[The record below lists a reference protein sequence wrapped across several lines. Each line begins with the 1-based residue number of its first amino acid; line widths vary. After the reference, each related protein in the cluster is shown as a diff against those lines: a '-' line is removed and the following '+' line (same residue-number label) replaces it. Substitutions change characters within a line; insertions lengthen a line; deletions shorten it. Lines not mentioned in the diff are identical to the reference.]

1 MYTFTLIRRGEVHT
15 GEGKIIPKDA
25 ASDLVS
31 SIEVLREAKEEAG
44 GILDEARKEAEEIR
58 SRAKSEG
65 FNEGL
70 EMFNEHIKM
79 FEDRLK
85 VLRHEMQKAM
95 LPLVLKST
103 RKIVGEQL
111 EINPDSVVSIVQE
124 SIKSVSNA
132 RTVKLFVNKGD
143 VDLLEK
149 EKERL
154 KGSFEM
160 LESFTIEERGDV
172 ERGGCIIETERGILN
187 ATLENQFRAL
197 ERAFEMHKT
206 R

>member
-1 MYTFTLIRRGEVHT
+1 MYTFTLIKKGEVHT
-15 GEGKIIPKDA
+15 GPGKIIPRDA
-25 ASDLVS
+25 ASDLIS
-31 SIEVLREAKEEAG
+31 SIEVLKEAREEAG
-44 GILDEARKEAEEIR
+44 EIIEEAQKDAKEIR
-58 SRAKSEG
+58 ENAKSEG
-65 FNEGL
+65 FKEGL

-85 VLRHEMQKAM
+85 VLRHEMPKSM

-103 RKIVGEQL
+103 RKIGGHQL

-124 SIKSVSNA
+124 SIKGVSSA
-132 RTVKLFVNKGD
+132 KLVKLFVNKAD
-143 VDLLEK
+143 VEILEK
-149 EKERL
+149 EKETL
-154 KGSFEM
+154 KGAFEA

-172 ERGGCIIETERGILN
+172 ERGSCIIETERGILN

-197 ERAFEMHKT
+197 ERAFEMHKA

>member
-1 MYTFTLIRRGEVHT
+1 MYTFTLIKKGEVHT
-15 GEGKIIPKDA
+15 GPGKIIPRDA
-25 ASDLVS
+25 ASDLIS
-31 SIEVLREAKEEAG
+31 SIEVLKEAREEAG
-44 GILDEARKEAEEIR
+44 EIIEEAQKDAKEIR
-58 SRAKSEG
+58 ENAKSEG
-65 FNEGL
+65 FKEGL

-103 RKIVGEQL
+103 RKIVGHQL

-124 SIKSVSNA
+124 SIKGVSSA
-132 RTVKLFVNKGD
+132 KLVKLFVNKAD
-143 VDLLEK
+143 VEILEK
-149 EKERL
+149 EKETL
-154 KGSFEM
+154 KGAFEA

-172 ERGGCIIETERGILN
+172 ERGSCIIETERGILN

-197 ERAFEMHKT
+197 ERAFEMHKA